1 MTETT
6 EIYELKYLV
15 VPDFLYKDDRLSVLQ
30 LKIAA
35 FIYTYTGDKFFF
47 SNQKIGE
54 MFKAHEV
61 SVSRAISQLQDFG
74 YIRLNYQ
81 VKSDGG
87 KIRFITRLNELVKS
101 DLTGTLSRSG
111 TRLNRNAKVKII
123 SIKDNKI
130 KETVTPTASVV
141 INNVDKYVDNSKK
154 KGITSIGSILSDH
167 KIPAPDSSSRIHTP
181 WQDHALRIAEKLKI
195 KVDPSWFKLF
205 KDCYNNGREGRLE
218 KAYSRTIDA
227 GARDSKKYFFWA
239 VAN

>member
-1 MTETT
+1 MTEQT

-47 SNQKIGE
+47 SNIKIGE

-61 SVSRAISQLQDFG
+61 SVSRAISQLQEFG

-87 KIRFITRLNELVKS
+87 KVRFITRLNELVKS
-101 DLTGTLSRSG
+101 DLTRTLSRSG

-154 KGITSIGSILSDH
+154 KGVTSIGSILSDH
-167 KIPAPDSSSRIHTP
+167 KIPDQNSSSRIHTP
-181 WQDHALRIAEKLKI
+181 WQEHALRIAEKLKI

-205 KDCYNNGREGRLE
+205 KDCYHNGREGRLE

-227 GARDSKKYFFWA
+227 GARDARKYFYWA

>member
-1 MTETT
+1 MTEQT

-35 FIYTYTGDKFFF
+35 FIYTYTGNKFFF
-47 SNQKIGE
+47 SNTKIGE

-74 YIRLNYQ
+74 YIKLNYQ

-87 KIRFITRLNELVKS
+87 KVRFITRLNQFVKS

-123 SIKDNKI
+123 SIKDNNK
-130 KETVTPTASVV
+130 KTVTPTASVD

-154 KGITSIGSILSDH
+154 KGIASIGSILLGH
-167 KIPAPDSSSRIHTP
+167 KTPAPDSSSRIHTP
-181 WQDHALRIAEKLKI
+181 WQEHALRVAEKLKI

>member
-61 SVSRAISQLQDFG
+61 SVSRAISQLQEFG

-101 DLTGTLSRSG
+101 DLTRTLSPTG
-111 TRLNRNAKVKII
+111 TPTKPKRYD
-123 SIKDNKI
+123 KDNTLKDNNI
-130 KETVTPTASVV
+130 KTVTPTASLV
-141 INNVDKYVDNSKK
+141 INNVDKYVDKSKK
-154 KGITSIGSILSDH
+154 KGITSLKDILANH
-167 KIPAPDSSSRIHTP
+167 KRPEPQPQNRIYTP
-181 WQDHALRIAEKLKI
+181 WQEHALRVAEKLKI
-195 KVDPSWFKLF
+195 KVDPSWFRLF

>member
-1 MTETT
+1 MTEQT

-61 SVSRAISQLQDFG
+61 SVSRAITQLQEYG

-101 DLTGTLSRSG
+101 DLTRTLSRSSS
-111 TRLNRNAKVKII
+111 RVSADAKVKII
-123 SIKDNKI
+123 RIKDNKI

-141 INNVDKYVDNSKK
+141 INNVDKYVDKSKK
-154 KGITSIGSILSDH
+154 KGIASLKDILSNH
-167 KIPAPDSSSRIHTP
+167 KRIEPDTKSRIYTP
-181 WQDHALRIAEKLKI
+181 WQEHALRVAEKLKI
-195 KVDPSWFKLF
+195 KVDPAWFKLF
-205 KDCYNNGREGRLE
+205 KDCYLNGREGRLE